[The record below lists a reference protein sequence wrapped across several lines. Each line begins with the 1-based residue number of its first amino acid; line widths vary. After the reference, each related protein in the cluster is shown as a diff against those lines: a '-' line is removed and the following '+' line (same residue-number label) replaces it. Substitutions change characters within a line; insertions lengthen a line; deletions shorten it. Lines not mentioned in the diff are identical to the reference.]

1 MVQSNGQ
8 KCCILFVNLKLSL
21 SSILLYGLHCVTLC
35 AGHFTQL
42 VWKDTKQ
49 MGVAKARSAAGTKVF
64 VVANFDPQGNWMGQ
78 FADQVPPVG

>member
-1 MVQSNGQ
+1 
-8 KCCILFVNLKLSL
+8 
-21 SSILLYGLHCVTLC
+21 
-35 AGHFTQL
+35 
-42 VWKDTKQ
+42 